1 MFKWI
6 TGTKINK
13 EVEKYVTQNSLATI
27 LTSLSN
33 SMSEFA
39 PLGNKYDKQKEK
51 MLLVINRIR
60 DEIHQK
66 NNFELFYL
74 FAISIRN
81 FVEWYIRGAERKKY
95 LEEVI
100 FYLKKSIDLNNK
112 FVEAKAELGLILI
125 EQKVVR
131 NLQKG
136 YLILNELKNTNRLP
150 SHLDSVLSKAERQLG
165 LVCVEGDIDFSN
177 LNPLPAVFNEERK
190 KYRTLI
196 KKYKKED
203 NTNNLN
209 RTLKNYY
216 NLAILVVL
224 CYGSHD
230 CKSGV
235 TGHDYDLAIKRVKK
249 FGKKLNFSFK
259 ENGYIKNCNF
269 ISSNDWKQFISVF
282 GEVNK
287 EINPTNNIF

>member
-1 MFKWI
+1 MFKWHKE
-6 TGTKINK
+6 TKLNK
-13 EVEKYVTQNSLATI
+13 EVEKYFSQNSLATI

-39 PLGNKYDKQKEK
+39 PIENKYDVQKER
-51 MLLVINRIR
+51 MRLVINRIR
-60 DEIHQK
+60 DEINHN

-74 FAISIRN
+74 FAISVRN
-81 FVEWYIRGAERKKY
+81 FTSWYIRGDERKKY
-95 LEEVI
+95 LDEVI
-100 FYLKKSIDLNNK
+100 FYLEKSISLNDK
-112 FVEAKAELGLILI
+112 FVEAKAELGLLLI

-131 NLQKG
+131 NLKKG
-136 YLILNELKNTNRLP
+136 YSILNGLKNINQLP

-165 LVCVEGDIDFSN
+165 LVCVEDDVDFSN
-177 LNPLPAVFNEERK
+177 LNPTPAVFNEERK
-190 KYRTLI
+190 KYRILI
-196 KKYKKED
+196 KKYKKENNFD
-203 NTNNLN
+203 NLN

-230 CKSGV
+230 CKTGV
-235 TGHDYDLAIKRVKK
+235 AGYDYDLAIKRIKK

-269 ISSNDWKQFISVF
+269 ISNNDWKQFISVF
-282 GEVNK
+282 GEVDK
-287 EINPTNNIF
+287 EIDPKNNIF

>member
-1 MFKWI
+1 MFKWHKE
-6 TGTKINK
+6 TKLNK
-13 EVEKYVTQNSLATI
+13 EVEKYVSQNSLATI

-39 PLGNKYDKQKEK
+39 PIENKYDMQKER
-51 MLLVINRIR
+51 MRLVINRIR
-60 DEIHQK
+60 DEINQN

-81 FVEWYIRGAERKKY
+81 FTSWYIRGDERKKY
-95 LEEVI
+95 LDEVI
-100 FYLKKSIDLNNK
+100 FYLEKSIGLNDK
-112 FVEAKAELGLILI
+112 FVEAKAELGLLLI

-131 NLQKG
+131 NLEKG
-136 YLILNELKNTNRLP
+136 YSILNGLKNINQLP
-150 SHLDSVLSKAERQLG
+150 SYLDSTLSKAERQLG
-165 LVCVEGDIDFSN
+165 LVCVEDDVDFSN
-177 LNPLPAVFNEERK
+177 LNPTPAVFNEERK
-190 KYRTLI
+190 KYRILI
-196 KKYKKED
+196 KKYKKE
-203 NTNNLN
+203 NNFNNLN

-235 TGHDYDLAIKRVKK
+235 AGYDYDSAIKRIKK

-269 ISSNDWKQFISVF
+269 ISNNDWKQFISVF
-282 GEVNK
+282 GEVDK
-287 EINPTNNIF
+287 EIDPKNNMF